1 MAIVLAVDVGGT
13 RTRTALV
20 DTERIRHPLLLRQQ
34 PTADIASLTA
44 YLDEMCKTAAVW
56 PRALAV
62 AVAGPVF
69 GGRSVQV
76 NVNWSV
82 DAEELRTALGIASV
96 RVLNDL
102 EAAAH
107 ALAELE
113 PKDYVELQPSGLP
126 IEGNRAIIA
135 AGTGLGEAGLYWD
148 GSAHQPF
155 ATEGG
160 HASFSPTDELEE
172 QLLRWLRKRFEHV
185 SWERVVSGPGLA
197 RIFEFLAE
205 GEGKTNVLHDRL
217 GSAEDPGDLPAWIA
231 EQAERGDPLCRAALR
246 LFCRLYGSE
255 AGNLALKL
263 MATGGVYVA
272 GSVAVKN
279 LETLREGAFLEGF
292 RNKGRMRPLLEAI
305 PVRVVL
311 FEELVLLG
319 AARCAAKLLVP

>member
-20 DTERIRHPLLLRQQ
+20 DTERIRQPLLLRQE

-44 YLDEMCKTAAVW
+44 YLDEMCKVAAVC

-113 PKDYVELQPSGLP
+113 PEDYVELQPSGLP
-126 IEGNRAIIA
+126 AEGNRAIIA

-172 QLLRWLRKRFEHV
+172 QLLRWLRKRFDHV

-217 GSAEDPGDLPAWIA
+217 ASAEDPGDLPAWIA
-231 EQAERGDPLCRAALR
+231 EQAGRGDPLCRAALL

-279 LETLREGAFLEGF
+279 LETLRAGAFLEGF